1 MRRSI
6 ISLAILCAFIGTAA
20 GQAKVRRF
28 KGETLNDTI
37 IDSLSLNNKMILI
50 TDFMGEI
57 NNNFTPEE
65 THRSLRGPY
74 YTKFNLRD
82 SKMRCII
89 SKYDTRDF
97 DRMLK
102 INKNDRVTVI
112 RLIYQ
117 LAMGIKRFS
126 NPYYILRVIHIE
138 GGWRLE
144 EEQDIL
150 RGFEKSSGYE
160 EVSPHDIN
168 AKAEEYAGE
177 YVQFKDRFSLV
188 STMFTSFER
197 DMNLNNKRALKF
209 YVENCTTPCYM
220 PNTEVNKQA
229 LATLKSGDK
238 ITVSGRL
245 NLCPFED
252 DALLLFSINNMKLG
266 W

>member
-1 MRRSI
+1 MRRII
-6 ISLAILCAFIGTAA
+6 ISLAILCAFIDGAA
-20 GQAKVRRF
+20 GQAKVKRF

-89 SKYDTRDF
+89 SKYDSRNF

-102 INKNDRVTVI
+102 IKKNDRVTVI
-112 RLIYQ
+112 GRVDQ

-126 NPYYILRVIHIE
+126 NPYYILRIIHIE
-138 GGWRLE
+138 GGWQLG
-144 EEQDIL
+144 EEQDIF
-150 RGFEKSSGYE
+150 RGFEKDIAYE
-160 EVSPHDIN
+160 EVSPLDIGT
-168 AKAEEYAGE
+168 KAEEYAGE
-177 YVQFKDRFSLV
+177 YVQFKDRFSLT
-188 STMFTSFER
+188 STMFTAFER
-197 DMNLNNKRALKF
+197 DMNLNNKSALKF
-209 YVENCTTPCYM
+209 YMENCTAPCYI
-220 PNTEVNKQA
+220 PNTEVNKQI
-229 LATLKSGDK
+229 LASLKSGDK

-245 NLCPFED
+245 NVCSFED
-252 DALLLFSINNMKLG
+252 DAMLLLSINSVNMG